1 MRPCN
6 SIEELRQIRS
16 QVTHSIYMDEN
27 SIDLATAVTAIGS
40 GLVDG
45 FGMKVTRIGGLD
57 LWIGMEC

>member
-1 MRPCN
+1 
-6 SIEELRQIRS
+6 
-16 QVTHSIYMDEN
+16 MDES